1 MRNEFAG
8 SCWVTDST
16 SSFTSLGT
24 SPGWEDLGTLSL
36 VSPLPGMRDRVEDL
50 KLRQRLER
58 FDSAQSPEERAVAQR
73 AILALGAAA
82 IPSVLAELSLPQPP
96 DRLDVLVALLVRRE
110 PGEVAV
116 HFATERGATPALR
129 MAMAEALARYAASAP
144 PALRAQIASALRQ
157 LARDRD
163 VAVRSTA
170 IDAIGLAGIADEPE
184 VHELLQSVA
193 EADADPDTRAEARAI
208 LDELE

>member
-1 MRNEFAG
+1 M
-8 SCWVTDST
+8 TDS
-16 SSFTSLGT
+16 SSGFTALGT
-24 SPGWEDLGTLSL
+24 SAGWEDLGALSR
-36 VSPLPGMRDRVEDL
+36 VSPPPGMRDRVEDL

-58 FDSAQSPEERAVAQR
+58 FDSAGSAEERAQAQR

-82 IPSVLAELSLPQPP
+82 IPSVIAELSSPQPP
-96 DRLDVLVALLVRRE
+96 DRLDVLLALLVRRE
-110 PGEVAV
+110 SAEIAIRL
-116 HFATERGATPALR
+116 ATERRATSALR
-129 MAMAEALARYAASAP
+129 MAMAEALARYTACAP
-144 PALRAQIASALRQ
+144 PALRAQIARALLE

-163 VAVRSTA
+163 VAVRSTV

>member
-1 MRNEFAG
+1 M
-8 SCWVTDST
+8 TDST
-16 SSFTSLGT
+16 SGFTSLGT

-58 FDSAQSPEERAVAQR
+58 FDSAGSPEELAQAQR
-73 AILALGAAA
+73 AILALGSAAT
-82 IPSVLAELSLPQPP
+82 PSVIAELSLPQPP
-96 DRLDVLVALLVRRE
+96 DRLDVLLGLLVRRE
-110 PGEVAV
+110 PGEVAIRL
-116 HFATERGATPALR
+116 ATERGATSALR
-129 MAMAEALARYAASAP
+129 MAMAEALARYAAAAP
-144 PALRAQIASALRQ
+144 PALRAQIASVLLE
-157 LARDRD
+157 LARDCD
-163 VAVRSTA
+163 AAVRSTA

-193 EADADPDTRAEARAI
+193 RADADPDTRAEARAI